1 MAYRLSPPTLDI
13 ILAPLAEKERERK
26 REMGGGSEEKRPYR
40 DKQRGRR
47 RESAKERER

>member
-26 REMGGGSEEKRPYR
+26 RGGSEEKRPYR

-47 RESAKERER
+47 RESVKERGR